1 MNLVFNVSNH
11 LIDNAESLAEE
22 IVDGVLNR
30 LKLEIPLWE
39 KEQALEMY
47 IDFINFLGDSLFVDE
62 EKVPES
68 LIEWSKNNAARQ
80 VSPKGKISE
89 IMVRYPP
96 TREIITDIMTK
107 ISLNF
112 GLSLEDFAFILKRI
126 NNMLDISLNET
137 VFAFERLSDNY
148 KKKTQRELAELS
160 APIVLIKK
168 GVAVLPLIG
177 IIDSYRA
184 NHIMKKVVPKVA
196 ELQINYVIAD
206 FSGILIIDTDIMR
219 HLHQIGQMLNLLG
232 IQTLTTGLRPE
243 LAKTVVNSGIEMSE
257 ITTFANVKQALD
269 SIHQY

>member
-1 MNLVFNVSNH
+1 MSLVIHVSNH
-11 LIDNAESLAEE
+11 LIDHAKSLAEE

-30 LKLEIPLWE
+30 LKLEIPQLE
-39 KEQALEMY
+39 KEQAIEMY
-47 IDFINFLGDSLFVDE
+47 IDFIHFLGDSLFVEE

-96 TREIITDIMTK
+96 TREIFTDIMTK
-107 ISLNF
+107 ISKDF
-112 GLSLEDFAFILKRI
+112 GLALEDYAFILKRI

-137 VFAFERLSDNY
+137 VFAFERLSEEY
-148 KKKTQRELAELS
+148 KEETQRELAELS
-160 APIVLIKK
+160 APIVLIKE
-168 GVAVLPLIG
+168 GVVVLPLIG

-184 NHIMKKVVPKVA
+184 NHIMEKVVPKIA

-219 HLHQIGQMLNLLG
+219 HIHQIGQMLNLLG

-243 LAKTVVNSGIEMSE
+243 LAKTVVNSGIKMSE

-269 SIHQY
+269 SLNQY